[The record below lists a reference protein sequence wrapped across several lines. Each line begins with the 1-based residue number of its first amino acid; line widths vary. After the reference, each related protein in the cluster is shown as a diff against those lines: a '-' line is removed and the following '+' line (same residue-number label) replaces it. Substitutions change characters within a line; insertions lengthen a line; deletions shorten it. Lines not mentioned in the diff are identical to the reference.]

1 MVFVF
6 FDLMKCFNT
15 IDPEILLFKLDKY
28 GIRNSTLYWFRSY
41 LSNRS
46 QCTLVNGKL
55 SNFTNVSIGIP
66 QGSVLGPILFLLFMN
81 YLPSYV
87 ESVTLFADDTM
98 LDVSARTIDEVV
110 PKLQTEIKKLVEW
123 FFHNKLTVNV
133 KKSSFMLIGS
143 PQKTSEYCN
152 VQNLGLNINGEKLCN
167 VTTYRYL
174 GVSIDSHLNWN
185 QNVNVICKKLGS
197 RISVVQRL
205 SRLFPQI
212 YVNKIYYAFIQPYID
227 YALTVRG
234 TTSASNI
241 GKIQRLQNRNG
252 RIMSN
257 HFNYDQPGL
266 SVVNNLGWQNV
277 TDRYQFLSCVYSPR
291 LSGL

>member
-1 MVFVF
+1 
-6 FDLMKCFNT
+6 MKCFNT

-55 SNFTNVSIGIP
+55 SNFTNMAIGIP

-81 YLPSYV
+81 DLPSYV

-110 PKLQTEIKKLVEW
+110 PKLQTEINKLVEW
-123 FFHNKLTVNV
+123 FFRNKLTVNV
-133 KKSSFMLIGS
+133 NKSSFMLIDS
-143 PQKTSEYCN
+143 PQKTNEYCDF
-152 VQNLGLNINGEKLCN
+152 QNLGLNINGEKLCN

-174 GVSIDSHLNWN
+174 GVNIDSHLNWN

-197 RISVVQRL
+197 RI
-205 SRLFPQI
+205 
-212 YVNKIYYAFIQPYID
+212 
-227 YALTVRG
+227 
-234 TTSASNI
+234 
-241 GKIQRLQNRNG
+241 
-252 RIMSN
+252 
-257 HFNYDQPGL
+257 
-266 SVVNNLGWQNV
+266 
-277 TDRYQFLSCVYSPR
+277 
-291 LSGL
+291 